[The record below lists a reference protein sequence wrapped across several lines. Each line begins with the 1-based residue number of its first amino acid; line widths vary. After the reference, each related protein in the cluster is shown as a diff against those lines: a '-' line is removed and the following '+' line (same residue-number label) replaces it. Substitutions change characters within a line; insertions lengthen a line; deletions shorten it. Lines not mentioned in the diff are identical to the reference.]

1 MKILPLLLT
10 LFNSGILSRAYI
22 FEKCTS
28 QSGIRNESKVVQT
41 LNGPV
46 RGECYN
52 VPVSYSNSSTR
63 NYDVFTWL
71 SVPYAE
77 PPTGSNRFMQP
88 KPVKSWSETR
98 DALTWPKSCVQ
109 AGVSVFPSFY
119 SEDCLYL
126 NIFVRND
133 TYLNRDKQLVP
144 IMLWIHGGAFVV
156 GSSSAGMKISYF
168 KIALIQSKVIK
179 YFDF

>member
-1 MKILPLLLT
+1 MKILLPLLLT
-10 LFNSGILSRAYI
+10 LVHSGFLSGVYI

-28 QSGIRNESKVVQT
+28 LSGSRNESKVVQT

-52 VPVSYSNSSTR
+52 VPVSYSNSSTQ

-71 SVPYAE
+71 SIPYAE
-77 PPTGSNRFMQP
+77 PPTGSNRFMKP

-98 DALTWPKSCVQ
+98 DALFWPRACVQ
-109 AGVSVFPSFY
+109 TGIEAIPSFY

-133 TYLNRDKQLVP
+133 TYFNRDRKLMP
-144 IMLWIHGGAFVV
+144 IMLWIHGGGLTV
-156 GSSSAGMKISYF
+156 GTSASGLKIP
-168 KIALIQSKVIK
+168 
-179 YFDF
+179 